1 VAKDSKPVEQG
12 PATESEVIAMAS
24 IAVVG
29 AGFSGAVIAR
39 ELAGVGHQVEV
50 FDSRPHV
57 AGNCHT
63 ERHPATGTM
72 VHRYGAHIF
81 HTGNSTV
88 WNYVKRFDDFM
99 PFTNRV
105 KTVAK
110 GKVYPLPINLLT
122 INQFFGKTFSPDEAK
137 AFLTAIGDDS
147 IVNPKNFE
155 EQALRFVGRDLYEAF
170 FKGYTIKQW
179 GLHPRELPAS
189 IFARLPVRFNYD
201 DNYYTST
208 FQGIPKNGYT
218 FVVERMLDAAGIK
231 LFLSETFTRQMARD
245 YDHVFYSGPIDAW
258 FDRCEGELGYR
269 TLDFVIER
277 HRGDYQGNAVI
288 NYADEDIPFTRIVE
302 HNHLAPWESHDE
314 SIVYREYSRQC
325 GQADIPYY
333 PIRTAN
339 EARNFDRYA
348 DLARQENNV
357 IFVGRL
363 GTYRYLD
370 MHVAIAEAL
379 EAARYFLNALSRD
392 HKIPAFIADP
402 V

>member
-1 VAKDSKPVEQG
+1 MHRRGLQWKLHRQNFVNTQLLSSVSQRESACEGWREAPVIPSNRPVAHHPPTPRLPPHQFGWYWCPWRKLVER
-12 PATESEVIAMAS
+12 SVMAS

-110 GKVYPLPINLLT
+110 GKVYSLPINLLT

-155 EQALRFVGRDLYEAF
+155 EQALRFVGR
-170 FKGYTIKQW
+170 
-179 GLHPRELPAS
+179 
-189 IFARLPVRFNYD
+189 
-201 DNYYTST
+201 
-208 FQGIPKNGYT
+208 
-218 FVVERMLDAAGIK
+218 
-231 LFLSETFTRQMARD
+231 
-245 YDHVFYSGPIDAW
+245 
-258 FDRCEGELGYR
+258 
-269 TLDFVIER
+269 
-277 HRGDYQGNAVI
+277 
-288 NYADEDIPFTRIVE
+288 
-302 HNHLAPWESHDE
+302 
-314 SIVYREYSRQC
+314 
-325 GQADIPYY
+325 
-333 PIRTAN
+333 
-339 EARNFDRYA
+339 
-348 DLARQENNV
+348 
-357 IFVGRL
+357 
-363 GTYRYLD
+363 
-370 MHVAIAEAL
+370 
-379 EAARYFLNALSRD
+379 
-392 HKIPAFIADP
+392 
-402 V
+402 